1 MPKTKSSGRRLLARK
16 PSAMAEAPATLMRA
30 PLGYEKCSVPIAI
43 LMADFFMEHMLRL
56 YQRFDGD
63 LLLPIILGQVA
74 HHSVSPVFTSLGEPK
89 AQGDIQ
95 HFWEKFKPDKV
106 MAPCNAFSLS
116 AATGIP
122 RETVRRKIRQ
132 LVRHG
137 WVKQNQKGEVFLTPK
152 PTHDF
157 VPAFNVVTLN
167 RFLQTSQRIQNML
180 AEASPSAIQKKKE
193 GG

>member
-1 MPKTKSSGRRLLARK
+1 MPMAKTKLSQGDLLAMK
-16 PSAMAEAPATLMRA
+16 PARMGEVSASLTQA
-30 PLGYEKCSVPIAI
+30 PLGYDQCSVPIAI

-56 YQRFDGD
+56 YHRFDRD
-63 LLLPIILGQVA
+63 LLLPIILGQIA
-74 HHSVSPVFTSLGEPK
+74 HHSVSPVFTSLGQPK

-95 HFWEKFKPDKV
+95 HFWDRYKTDRV
-106 MAPCNAFSLS
+106 MAPCNALSLS

-152 PTHDF
+152 PTQDF

-167 RFLQTSQRIQNML
+167 RLLQTSQRIQRML
-180 AEASPSAIQKKKE
+180 AEASHSAIQNP
-193 GG
+193 